1 MTGVARYVLSL
12 LAGVAVAVNAHA
24 ATQERPL
31 LLVTFS
37 YPPFVEERPGKPV
50 SGPMVNI
57 VTEAFRRMEQPM
69 RIAAYPLAR
78 GLSMLGDGRADAMF
92 TIKKTPERM
101 AHYRFPKR
109 SLLTQDFVV
118 FVRKDSGIRY
128 TGDLKSLF
136 ELSVGVVDQVSY
148 GRRFDS
154 AARHGDFRKLEVA
167 QSFELNFRKLLAG
180 RMDVVVSSRVVG
192 LSLLKRLNARSQV
205 QVSGPP
211 IETVQSYLMFNKL
224 QVSPSQVEAF
234 DKALDAMREDG
245 SLKRIEGGQ
254 RR

>member
-1 MTGVARYVLSL
+1 MPVDAR
-12 LAGVAVAVNAHA
+12 AV
-24 ATQERPL
+24 TPERPL

-37 YPPFVEERPGKPV
+37 YPPFIEERPGKPL
-50 SGPMVNI
+50 SGPMVDL

-69 RIAAYPLAR
+69 RIEAYPLAR
-78 GLSMLGDGRADAMF
+78 GLNMLGGGRADAMF
-92 TIKKTPERM
+92 TMKKTPERM
-101 AHYRFPKR
+101 AHYRFPRR

-136 ELSVGVVDQVSY
+136 ERSVGVVDQVSY
-148 GRRFDS
+148 GGRFDS
-154 AARHGDFRKLEVA
+154 AARHGDFRKLEVT

-192 LSLLKRLNARSQV
+192 LSILRRLNARSQV

-211 IETVQSYLMFNKL
+211 IETVQSYLMFNKS
-224 QVSPSQVEAF
+224 QVSRRQVEAF
-234 DKALDAMREDG
+234 DRALEAMREDG
-245 SLKRIEGGQ
+245 SLARIEG
-254 RR
+254 RRLR